1 MVNPPIFSG
10 QCLTKHGA
18 PCKFPFIFEG
28 KTYNQCTDYKFGF
41 FWCATEVDITL
52 EMVDNQIGICK
63 DSCPRG
69 DILRGTLRAIT
80 GPAALHS
87 GATLCFSM
95 LKF

>member
-52 EMVDNQIGICK
+52 EMVENQIGICK

-69 DILRGTLRAIT
+69 DTST
-80 GPAALHS
+80 FFVKYEGPNWPLGPPFAFR
-87 GATLCFSM
+87 C
-95 LKF
+95 

>member
-28 KTYNQCTDYKFGF
+28 NTYNQCTDYKFGF

-69 DILRGTLRAIT
+69 DILRGIYLEGHPSLARRPYIL
-80 GPAALHS
+80 GPPFAFL
-87 GATLCFSM
+87 
-95 LKF
+95 